1 MSDKVLLVTGATSD
15 IGTALIRKIHE
26 NYKYII
32 AHYNNKND
40 NFVKLENDLG
50 DKFIAIHANFLDE
63 EETLEFSKKIIDLG
77 MIPTHFI
84 HLPAFPFHFI
94 KFAKTNWNDFEK
106 EFSIGFRSA
115 TIICQSLL
123 PLMVKNG
130 GGKIILMLSYN
141 LINQPVMKYVI
152 PYTTS
157 KYAMLGLM
165 KGLASEY
172 ANKNITVNGISPSI
186 INTKYIKRM
195 PEVVIEKSAYDSPFG
210 DNLMVSDLLPLIEL
224 LFSSGGDR
232 ITGQNIAVTGG
243 N

>member
-1 MSDKVLLVTGATSD
+1 MSDNVLLVTGASSD

-50 DKFIAIHANFLDE
+50 DKFIAIQANFLDE
-63 EETLEFSKKIIDLG
+63 EETLEFANKIINLG
-77 MIPTHFI
+77 MVPTHFI
-84 HLPAFPFHFI
+84 HLPAFPVYSI
-94 KFAKTNWNDFEK
+94 KFAKTKWDDFDK
-106 EFSIGFRSA
+106 AFSIGFRSA
-115 TIICQSLL
+115 TIICQSLI
-123 PLMVKNG
+123 PLMIKNG
-130 GGKIILMLSYN
+130 GGKIIIMLTYN
-141 LINQPVMKYVI
+141 LINQPVIKYVI

-172 ANKNITVNGISPSI
+172 ANKNVMVNGISPSTI
-186 INTKYIKRM
+186 KTKYIKGF
-195 PEVVIEKSAYDSPFG
+195 PDVVIEKSAYESPFG
-210 DNLMVSDLLPLIEL
+210 DNLMVSEVLPLIEF

-232 ITGQNIAVTGG
+232 ITGQNIAITGG